1 MAFARRS
8 QVSAVTVW
16 TVGLNVLALVFLARS
31 IDRLQ
36 PVIVLLAVAGLITLA
51 LEPLVRWLQHRGFR
65 RGWAVLT
72 TFVGMVG
79 VVSLLGATLLPL
91 LVEQVRNLIQAAPNL
106 VTEVRAWGATRWLDE
121 RLDLEASVREAVG
134 RLPSSL
140 ASSAVGVVSSTVNML
155 FAFLTV
161 MTLALF
167 GLIFGKDLF
176 EQGLSWVRPARR
188 PKVRQLALNMRKAV
202 GGYLTGTFLTVT
214 LGGIVTALG
223 TWLLGVPYFLALG
236 SLYLLLGFI
245 PYVGSFLMA
254 VLVSF
259 TTLTTVGLNRALLAL
274 GIFLIYQ
281 QVEGNLIQPLV
292 QRHSIRMNPLLISV
306 VLLIGGALMGL
317 VGAIIALPIA
327 AALQELLRE
336 VQEEQRLR
344 WDAEEGAGAVE
355 PQREDEGPRL
365 PPGENDPTG
374 PVPH

>member
-161 MTLALF
+161 VTLALF
-167 GLIFGKDLF
+167 GLI
-176 EQGLSWVRPARR
+176 
-188 PKVRQLALNMRKAV
+188 
-202 GGYLTGTFLTVT
+202 
-214 LGGIVTALG
+214 
-223 TWLLGVPYFLALG
+223 
-236 SLYLLLGFI
+236 
-245 PYVGSFLMA
+245 
-254 VLVSF
+254 
-259 TTLTTVGLNRALLAL
+259 
-274 GIFLIYQ
+274 
-281 QVEGNLIQPLV
+281 
-292 QRHSIRMNPLLISV
+292 
-306 VLLIGGALMGL
+306 
-317 VGAIIALPIA
+317 
-327 AALQELLRE
+327 
-336 VQEEQRLR
+336 
-344 WDAEEGAGAVE
+344 
-355 PQREDEGPRL
+355 
-365 PPGENDPTG
+365 
-374 PVPH
+374 

>member
-1 MAFARRS
+1 
-8 QVSAVTVW
+8 
-16 TVGLNVLALVFLARS
+16 
-31 IDRLQ
+31 
-36 PVIVLLAVAGLITLA
+36 
-51 LEPLVRWLQHRGFR
+51 
-65 RGWAVLT
+65 
-72 TFVGMVG
+72 
-79 VVSLLGATLLPL
+79 LLPL

-161 MTLALF
+161 VTLALF

-336 VQEEQRLR
+336 VQVEQRLR
-344 WDAEEGAGAVE
+344 WDAEEGAVE
-355 PQREDEGPRL
+355 PKPEEEGPRL
-365 PPGENDPTG
+365 PPGENDSTG